1 MDYQSLKIRE
11 EIKSKA
17 DIVALIGKYVE
28 LKKVGVNYVGLCPF
42 HSETSPSFTVSPS
55 KQIFHCF
62 GCKKGGDIFRFW
74 MEYHKVSFSQAIRDL
89 AEEFNV
95 DIKGTF
101 FSDNRDLFEELIKIN
116 EMAYEYYRDIL
127 INSSEG
133 RPAREYLIKRGLS
146 LDDMNRFG
154 LGYSLD
160 RWSGL
165 VEFLKKKNM
174 DLSKVHQAGLIIEGK
189 ERGYYDRFR
198 GRIIFPIQNPRG
210 AVLGFGA
217 RVLDE
222 SHPKYLNTPESPL
235 FKKGEALYGL
245 NLAYD
250 TIAKKER
257 ALVVEGYMDVI
268 SLHRYGFR
276 YAVGTLGT
284 SLTRNHLRRL
294 RGIAKEVILLF
305 DSDIAG
311 KKASIRSLPLFINEA
326 MEGRVAELPEGE
338 DPDTFINNEG
348 PDALRNLLEDSTPI
362 WDYYIKNRYR
372 DSELNLRDEIE
383 RMEELFSIISEVEN
397 EIIRSQ
403 YIKKICNGLGI
414 EEKDFKIEY
423 GRWLRKKAWK
433 QRGSDEDALDIRLS
447 DDYYIMDISIHY
459 PRTVERLKKM
469 DAMELVTDPA
479 LKTILKGLWNGIE
492 GGRDPANM
500 VEDIPDERWR
510 NRFREILIHGS
521 IIESEELD
529 QAINDFEKK
538 VLKIKF
544 LRSLE
549 DAKKR
554 GNIELIDR
562 LLKTSQFSH

>member
-174 DLSKVHQAGLIIEGK
+174 DLSKAYQAGLIIEGK

-210 AVLGFGA
+210 AVSYTHLTLPTTE
-217 RVLDE
+217 RV
-222 SHPKYLNTPESPL
+222 
-235 FKKGEALYGL
+235 
-245 NLAYD
+245 
-250 TIAKKER
+250 
-257 ALVVEGYMDVI
+257 
-268 SLHRYGFR
+268 
-276 YAVGTLGT
+276 
-284 SLTRNHLRRL
+284 
-294 RGIAKEVILLF
+294 
-305 DSDIAG
+305 
-311 KKASIRSLPLFINEA
+311 
-326 MEGRVAELPEGE
+326 
-338 DPDTFINNEG
+338 
-348 PDALRNLLEDSTPI
+348 
-362 WDYYIKNRYR
+362 
-372 DSELNLRDEIE
+372 
-383 RMEELFSIISEVEN
+383 
-397 EIIRSQ
+397 
-403 YIKKICNGLGI
+403 
-414 EEKDFKIEY
+414 
-423 GRWLRKKAWK
+423 
-433 QRGSDEDALDIRLS
+433 
-447 DDYYIMDISIHY
+447 
-459 PRTVERLKKM
+459 
-469 DAMELVTDPA
+469 
-479 LKTILKGLWNGIE
+479 
-492 GGRDPANM
+492 
-500 VEDIPDERWR
+500 
-510 NRFREILIHGS
+510 
-521 IIESEELD
+521 
-529 QAINDFEKK
+529 
-538 VLKIKF
+538 
-544 LRSLE
+544 
-549 DAKKR
+549 
-554 GNIELIDR
+554 
-562 LLKTSQFSH
+562 